1 MEELCASYLR
11 STSFETFVFRYAA
24 VISHAQALGSN
35 RVTDA
40 LATATSLAEEKLAS
54 IRTVRSFAQ
63 ERRETG
69 EYATRVQSVLE
80 LANRVALISGGF
92 FSGTFFA
99 VNLSLLAV
107 LYHGATIVMSG
118 GMTAGDL
125 TSFLLYAIYV
135 GFAFSGVGSF
145 YGELMRSLGSSDR
158 VLSLLDRRPDEK
170 STSGTRTL
178 SQLAGSISF
187 KDINFTYPTRLE
199 HPILKQFNLHLEP
212 GSVVAIVGHSGSGKS
227 TIFSLLTR
235 LYEANSG
242 TILVDGIPH
251 TEIDA
256 GWLRDQFGLV
266 PQDVNLF
273 AATIRQN
280 IAYGKPSATE
290 EDIIT
295 AAKEANAHD
304 FIMKFPQGYETQVG
318 ERGVTLSGGQK
329 QRIAIARALIK
340 NPKVLLLDEA
350 TSSLDTESE
359 YLIQQALQRLMKGRT
374 VLIIAHRLSTIKNAD
389 RIAVLVNGSV
399 AEQGTFDELMS
410 QKGPFKQLVDR
421 QDY

>member
-1 MEELCASYLR
+1 M
-11 STSFETFVFRYAA
+11 
-24 VISHAQALGSN
+24 
-35 RVTDA
+35 TDA

-54 IRTVRSFAQ
+54 IRTVKTFAQ
-63 ERRETG
+63 EPKEL
-69 EYATRVQSVLE
+69 ENYASRVDHVLA
-80 LANRVALISGGF
+80 LANRVAKISGGF

-118 GMTAGDL
+118 QMTAGDL

-158 VLSLLDRRPDEK
+158 VLSLIDRKPDARSVMGDK
-170 STSGTRTL
+170 SL
-178 SQLAGSISF
+178 NKLAGSLSF
-187 KDINFTYPTRLE
+187 QNIVFSYPTRADQV
-199 HPILKQFNLHLEP
+199 ILKGFNLDLTP

-227 TIFSLLTR
+227 TIFGLLTR
-235 LYEANSG
+235 LYELSSG
-242 TILVDGIPH
+242 QILVDGVPH

-256 GWLRDQFGLV
+256 AWLRDQIGLV

-273 AATIRQN
+273 ASTIREN
-280 IAYGKPSATE
+280 IAYGKPNATQAE
-290 EDIIT
+290 IEA

-304 FIMKFPQGYETQVG
+304 FILGFPQGYDTQVG

-340 NPKVLLLDEA
+340 NPKLLLLDEA
-350 TSSLDTESE
+350 TSALDTESE
-359 YLIQQALQRLMKGRT
+359 YLIQQALQRLMKDRT

-389 RIAVLVNGSV
+389 RIAVLVDGAV
-399 AEQGTFDELMS
+399 AEQGTFDELTAK
-410 QKGPFKQLVDR
+410 KGYFKQLVDR